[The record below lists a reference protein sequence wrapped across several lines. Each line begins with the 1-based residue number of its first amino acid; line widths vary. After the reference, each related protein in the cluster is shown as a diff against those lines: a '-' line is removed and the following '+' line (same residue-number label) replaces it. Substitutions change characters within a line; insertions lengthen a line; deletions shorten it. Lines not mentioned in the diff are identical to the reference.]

1 MFLQRFGYA
10 PVNFLSYMVRKIK
23 NKNKLIKWLIY
34 IGLFVLNTWGSA
46 FAQEKVYEF
55 EELGQPIKIPLAI
68 EFVTR
73 DEVTGPIAWGAFTD
87 AERNALVGVHMED
100 GRLIEVDLAEY
111 GKANALL
118 LFKTSERYIYLYS
131 GKPGQ
136 FFKYDV
142 RSNKLETIGEASKA
156 LYWMKSSY
164 AVSARGLIYIG
175 TYPRAAVSILDP
187 NSEEVT
193 VIDRVSPSKGS
204 EYVINIETAEDGIVY
219 FATGMQHGELWAYN
233 PETEEKKQ
241 ILPKNLKTYG
251 APKIW
256 RAVDGRVYGQK
267 GKTMFLCSEA
277 AIEVVEKTKAAIPV
291 ELDNLNEEM
300 RALYLNREGDLVVE
314 NKNTKKESVIKS
326 TFEPAAR
333 EVLTIGDEYKGKLYG
348 SGMKPGNIFTYDMQ
362 TGEIDDL
369 GVLTRGRVQ
378 AYDILA
384 HQDRLFMTSYT
395 GGFIDVFDIDENGRP
410 YNVKPVAHLHS
421 LAKQER
427 LLELQPAPDGFIYI
441 PTVPIK
447 GYLGGT
453 LVRLDPETLEVEVFK
468 DIVPN
473 QSLMSV
479 TVVPETGELLLTS
492 SVQGGTSAKPTE
504 KESVIVLWDPVRK
517 EVTYQGKPIEDVRI
531 YEGAVRGNNGLIY
544 GTGGNILYVFDPIKK
559 EMITTQIVDNPSG
572 NAMRIR
578 LSSTLGADGMIYGI
592 DTRNGRLLRVDP
604 KSNAVSILAE
614 HGSLVGARTAKVKE
628 DGYLYY
634 ATHSRLFRVGI
645 TN

>member
-1 MFLQRFGYA
+1 MITGAYPISLGNIKVTTENMIKKRIVYTCLLI
-10 PVNFLSYMVRKIK
+10 VNLMSLGV
-23 NKNKLIKWLIY
+23 
-34 IGLFVLNTWGSA
+34 
-46 FAQEKVYEF
+46 AQEKTYVF
-55 EELGQPIKIPLAI
+55 EELGQPIKIPLTI

-118 LFKTSERYIYLYS
+118 LFKNSERYIYLYS

-142 RSNKLETIGEASKA
+142 RLNKLETIGGVSKA
-156 LYWMKSSY
+156 QYWMKNSHTTSPE
-164 AVSARGLIYIG
+164 GLIYIG
-175 TYPRAAVSILDP
+175 TYPRAAVSVLDP
-187 NSEEVT
+187 KTDEMT
-193 VIDRVSPSKGS
+193 VIDRVSSSKGS
-204 EYVINIETAEDGIVY
+204 EYVINPEADAEGIVY
-219 FATGMQHGELWAYN
+219 FATGMQHGELWSYN
-233 PETEEKKQ
+233 PQNEEKRQ
-241 ILPKNLKTYG
+241 ILPKRLMTYG

-256 RAVDGRVYGQK
+256 RGIDGRVYGQK
-267 GKTMFLCSEA
+267 GKTRFLCTEES
-277 AIEVVEKTKAAIPV
+277 VVIGKTEKADVAEP
-291 ELDNLNEEM
+291 DNLYKER
-300 RALYLNREGDLVVE
+300 RALHLNRDGNLVVE
-314 NKNTKKESVIKS
+314 NKHNKKRSIIQS
-326 TFEPAAR
+326 TFKPAAR
-333 EVLTIGDEYKGKLYG
+333 EVLTIGDVYNGKLYG
-348 SGMKPGNIFTYDMQ
+348 SGMKPGNIFTYDIN

-384 HQDRLFMTSYT
+384 HSDRLFMTSYT
-395 GGFIDVFDIDENGRP
+395 GGFIDVFDVNSDGLPINA
-410 YNVKPVAHLHS
+410 KPVAHLHS

-427 LLELQPAPDGFIYI
+427 LLELKLAPDGYIYI

-453 LVRLDPETLEVEVFK
+453 LVQVDPKSLEVEVFK

-479 TVVPETGELLLTS
+479 TPIPETGELLLAS
-492 SVQGGTSAKPTE
+492 SVRGGTSAKPTE
-504 KESVIVLWDPVRK
+504 KEAVIVIWDPVNK
-517 EVTYQGKPIEDVRI
+517 KTTYQGKPIKGVNV
-531 YEGAVRGNNGLIY
+531 YEGAVRGENGLIY
-544 GTGGNILYVFDPIKK
+544 GTGRNTLYVFDPVKK
-559 EMITTQIVDNPSG
+559 EIITTVPVDNPSG

-578 LSSTLGADGMIYGI
+578 LSEKLGADGLIYGI
-592 DTRNGRLLRVDP
+592 DTRNGRLLQVNP
-604 KSNAVSILAE
+604 TNNEVSILGE
-614 HGSLVGARTAKVKE
+614 HESLIGARTAKVKG